1 MALSKITTN
10 SITDDAVTNAKVADD
25 AVNTAQI
32 ADNAVA
38 NAQMADNAV
47 STSEIA
53 DDAVTTAKLGLT
65 FSNGSATQDGTAN
78 NTTYDMVTG
87 LTIPDKA
94 LIIVSFDFAA
104 KSGEN
109 GTPGSNATCAVHIT
123 NSSNSP
129 VGGLDGTFMA
139 NENPKAGWR
148 NVYNTISYFNDTG
161 ADLTSH
167 KIRAQQYDD
176 GDFNSSLVT
185 IKYRILGFG

>member
-65 FSNGSATQDGTAN
+65 FSNGTGTQDGTSN
-78 NTTYDMVTG
+78 NTTYDIVTG
-87 LTIPDKA
+87 LTIPAKA
-94 LIIVSFDFAA
+94 LIIVSYNFAA

-109 GTPGSNATCAVHIT
+109 GNPGSNATIFAGLT
-123 NSSNSP
+123 DSSNAL
-129 VGGLDGTFMA
+129 VDTTTRVMR
-139 NENPKAGWR
+139 NENPKVGYR
-148 NVYNTISYFNDTG
+148 DCSGGFSYFNDTSS
-161 ADLTSH
+161 ALTSH
-167 KIRAQQYDD
+167 KIRVQQYDD
-176 GDFNSSLVT
+176 GAFNSSLITVNYK
-185 IKYRILGFG
+185 IIGFD

>member
-1 MALSKITTN
+1 MALSKINTN
-10 SITDDAVTNAKVADD
+10 SITDANITTAKVADD
-25 AVNTAQI
+25 AI
-32 ADNAVA
+32 
-38 NAQMADNAV
+38 
-47 STSEIA
+47 
-53 DDAVTTAKLGLT
+53 TTAKVGLT

-94 LIIVSFDFAA
+94 LIIVSFDFVQ

-109 GTPGSNATCAVHIT
+109 GNVGSNATCAVHIT

-129 VGGLDGTFMA
+129 VGGLDGTFMT
-139 NENPKAGWR
+139 NENPKVGWR
-148 NVYNTISYFNDTG
+148 NVYNTISYFNDSG
-161 ADLTSH
+161 SDLTSH
-167 KIRAQQYDD
+167 KIRVQQYDD

>member
-1 MALSKITTN
+1 MAISKINTN
-10 SITDDAVTNAKVADD
+10 SITDANITTAKV
-25 AVNTAQI
+25 
-32 ADNAVA
+32 
-38 NAQMADNAV
+38 
-47 STSEIA
+47 A

-87 LTIPDKA
+87 LTIPAKGL
-94 LIIVSFDFAA
+94 LIVNFSFDA

-109 GTPGSNATCAVHIT
+109 GNVGSNATCAVHIT

-129 VGGLDGTFMA
+129 VGGLDGTFMV

-148 NVYNTISYFNDTG
+148 NVYNTISYFNDSG
-161 ADLTSH
+161 GSLTSH
-167 KIRAQQYDD
+167 KIRVQQYDD